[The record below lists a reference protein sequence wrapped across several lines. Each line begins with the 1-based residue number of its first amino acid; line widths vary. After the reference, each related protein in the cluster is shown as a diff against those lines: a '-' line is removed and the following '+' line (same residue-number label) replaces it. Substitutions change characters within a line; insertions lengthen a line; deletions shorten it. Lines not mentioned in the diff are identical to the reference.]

1 MPTDTLTATPVTQTG
16 VALAHDY
23 LTQRGG
29 AERALLALGR
39 AFPDAPLHTTVHEP
53 STTYAEFAEHELHTT
68 PLQRIG
74 PLRRNPRLA
83 LPVLAPF
90 VERHRIEADVTI
102 CQSTGWSHGMPVSGY
117 KIVYAHNTARWLY
130 QPDEYLAHLPSFYRW
145 GLAPFAPP
153 LRRWDRRAAASAD
166 LVFAGSG
173 VAQKRIRT
181 HWGRDAEVIYPPPG
195 LAADGPQEPV
205 AGLEPGFVLTV
216 ARLLPYKRVDVVIDA
231 VRQLEGTRLVVVGEG
246 PDADRLAARAPEVTH
261 FFPSVSD
268 AELRWL
274 YANAQALVTA
284 SQEDFGLTPLEAMGF
299 GTPVVVIAAG
309 GFLETVEPDVS
320 GIFFDAPEPTALR
333 TALERA
339 AVHDWDRDA
348 MRARAEKFSEASF
361 IRRFRAIVDEVTGG

>member
-1 MPTDTLTATPVTQTG
+1 MTRTP

-39 AFPDAPLHTTVHEP
+39 AFPDAPLYTTVHEP
-53 STTYAEFAEHELHTT
+53 TTTYGEFADHELHTT

-83 LPVLAPF
+83 LPVLAPV
-90 VERHRIEADVTI
+90 VERHRIDAEVTI
-102 CQSTGWSHGMPVSGY
+102 CQSTGWSHAMPTSGV

-130 QPDEYLAHLPSFYRW
+130 QQDEYLANLPRFYRW
-145 GLAPFAPP
+145 GLAPFSPP
-153 LRRWDRRAAASAD
+153 LRRWDRRAAETAD

-173 VAQKRIRT
+173 VARERIRT

-195 LAADGPQEPV
+195 LSADGEQQALE
-205 AGLEPGFVLTV
+205 GLEPGFVLTV

-231 VRQLEGTRLVVVGEG
+231 VRSLGGTRLVVVGEG
-246 PDADRLAARAPEVTH
+246 PDAERLAARAPEVTT
-261 FFPSVSD
+261 FFPSVTD

-274 YANAQALVTA
+274 YAHAQALVTA

-299 GTPVVVIAAG
+299 GTPVVVVAAG

-320 GIFFDAPEPTALR
+320 GIFFDAPDPIRLR
-333 TALERA
+333 VALERA
-339 AVHDWDRDA
+339 ATHDWDRDA
-348 MRARAEKFSEASF
+348 MRKRAETFSEASF
-361 IRRFRAIVDEVTGG
+361 IERFRQVVDDATRA

>member
-1 MPTDTLTATPVTQTG
+1 MTSVD

-39 AFPDAPLHTTVHEP
+39 AFPEAPVYTTVHEP
-53 STTYAEFAEHELHTT
+53 GATYAEFSTHRLHTT
-68 PLQRIG
+68 PLQRFG

-83 LPVLAPF
+83 LPVLAP
-90 VERHRIEADVTI
+90 VVDRHRIDAEVTI
-102 CQSTGWSHGMPVSGY
+102 CQSTGWSHGMPTSGF

-130 QPDEYLAHLPSFYRW
+130 QPEEYLANLPRHYRW
-145 GLAPFAPP
+145 GLAPFSPP
-153 LRRWDRRAAASAD
+153 LRRWDRRAARTAD

-173 VAQKRIRT
+173 VARERIRT

-195 LAADGPQEPV
+195 LSADGDRQPL

-231 VRQLEGTRLVVVGEG
+231 VRSLGDTRLVVVGDG
-246 PDADRLAARAPEVTH
+246 PDAERLAARAPEVTR
-261 FFPSVSD
+261 FYSSVSD

-320 GIFFDAPEPTALR
+320 GIFFDAPEPLSLR
-333 TALERA
+333 RALERA
-339 AVHDWDRDA
+339 AAHDWDRDA
-348 MRARAEKFSEASF
+348 MRARAETFSEASF
-361 IRRFRAIVDEVTGG
+361 IERFRSIVAEVAGG

>member
-1 MPTDTLTATPVTQTG
+1 MASIP

-29 AERALLALGR
+29 AERALLALTR
-39 AFPDAPLHTTVHEP
+39 AFPGAPIHTSVHEP
-53 STTYAEFAEHELHTT
+53 DTTYTEFDSLELHTT

-90 VERHRIEADVTI
+90 VSRHHIDADVTV
-102 CQSTGWSHGMPVSGY
+102 CQTTGWSHGMPVSGR

-130 QPDEYLAHLPSFYRW
+130 QQSEYLTDLPPYYRW
-145 GLAPFAPP
+145 GLAPLAPP

-166 LVFAGSG
+166 VVIAGSG

-195 LAADGPQEPV
+195 LAHDGDAEPV
-205 AGLEPGFVLTV
+205 GGLEPGFLLSVG
-216 ARLLPYKRVDVVIDA
+216 RLLPYKRVDVVIDA
-231 VRQLEGTRLVVVGEG
+231 VRSLGNTQLIVVGDG
-246 PDADRLAARAPEVTH
+246 PDAERLADRAPEVTR
-261 FFPSVSD
+261 FFPSVTD

-309 GFLETVEPDVS
+309 GFLETVEADVS
-320 GIFFDAPEPTALR
+320 GIFFDAPDPVALR
-333 TALERA
+333 IALERA
-339 AVHDWDRDA
+339 ATHDWDRDA
-348 MRARAEKFSEASF
+348 LRAQAEKFSEASF
-361 IRRFRAIVDEVTGG
+361 IRRFREIVDEAARA

>member
-1 MPTDTLTATPVTQTG
+1 MTRTT

-29 AERALLALGR
+29 AERALLALAR
-39 AFPDAPLHTTVHEP
+39 AFPDAPLHTTVHE
-53 STTYAEFAEHELHTT
+53 STTTYAEFSDHELHTT
-68 PLQRIG
+68 PLQRVG

-83 LPVLAPF
+83 LPILAP
-90 VERHRIEADVTI
+90 VVQRHRIDADVTI
-102 CQSTGWSHGMPVSGY
+102 CQSTGWSHGMPVSGT

-130 QPDEYLAHLPSFYRW
+130 QQDEYLANLPRIYRW
-145 GLAPFAPP
+145 GLAPFSPP
-153 LRRWDRRAAASAD
+153 LRRWDRRAAATAD

-173 VAQKRIRT
+173 VAQKRIRA

-195 LAADGPQEPV
+195 LSADGERQQP
-205 AGLEPGFVLTV
+205 GDLEPGFVLTV

-231 VRQLEGTRLVVVGEG
+231 VRSLGNTRLVVVGEG
-246 PDADRLAARAPEVTH
+246 PDADRLAARAPEITH
-261 FFPSVSD
+261 FFSSVTD

-299 GTPVVVIAAG
+299 GTPIVVIAAG

-320 GIFFDAPEPTALR
+320 GIFFDAPDPAKLR
-333 TALERA
+333 VALERA
-339 AVHDWDRDA
+339 ATHDWDRDA
-348 MRARAEKFSEASF
+348 MQARAEKFSEACF
-361 IRRFRAIVDEVTGG
+361 IERFRSIVDGVGSG